1 MSRHEHHSQQSFSVS
16 GTGHRVQ
23 NRIGT
28 LNQTVYHHAGQMPV
42 EEVYRIKKAWTTR
55 LTSWH
60 FGLISAVASVLA
72 LIPAYMTFEPLVQ
85 AVSDNRGLDQAPAPT
100 VVGLVTFIGF
110 LLLAAVALGL
120 RRVTRH
126 RLLCLSRWS
135 WLPAIATMDGRFAL
149 VRLAGD
155 CSRCH
160 SRLRFRSR
168 PERWISTTGPLGIPT
183 KKVTERR
190 PVAECV
196 ANNAHAWALD
206 PAEDRPGR

>member
-1 MSRHEHHSQQSFSVS
+1 M
-16 GTGHRVQ
+16 
-23 NRIGT
+23 
-28 LNQTVYHHAGQMPV
+28 NQTVYHHAGQMPV
-42 EEVYRIKKAWTTR
+42 EEVYRIKRAWTTR

-85 AVSDNRGLDQAPAPT
+85 AVSGNRGLDQAPAPT

-110 LLLAAVALGL
+110 LLLATGALGL

-149 VRLAGD
+149 VRLATMPQPTPISDSPRTLNLDYRAAWHPHQEGD
-155 CSRCH
+155 RA
-160 SRLRFRSR
+160 
-168 PERWISTTGPLGIPT
+168 PT
-183 KKVTERR
+183 SSGVRGDQRARVGT
-190 PVAECV
+190 
-196 ANNAHAWALD
+196 
-206 PAEDRPGR
+206 